1 MSASDSIPA
10 EKMDTASGSSL
21 VLPTSS
27 PASSAR
33 SYDLEGS
40 SDNSSQSI
48 SPTFKD
54 GVPVNY
60 SLPKCFSAGVME
72 SLEKKDMKPNVRSA
86 FVREL
91 IVHMTSYGVKPP
103 KNFCSTVA
111 RKIVLKYPFLRDAVG
126 SGYVSICNC
135 GLNVLVVSNSVQAS
149 WEKRLIG
156 RVYNV
161 SKGDKKRQSE
171 EEEASPPAKKRPKL
185 LDRYPPLSP
194 SDITDESTHER
205 HMKAIKDELA
215 RDKPRTCVLQELMEL
230 TFCHRREFVLSYAT
244 SVDEILM
251 TYPALRQPDVVSTL
265 KCDHT
270 YTCKLIVHAMGVGL

>member
-1 MSASDSIPA
+1 MA
-10 EKMDTASGSSL
+10 
-21 VLPTSS
+21 
-27 PASSAR
+27 
-33 SYDLEGS
+33 
-40 SDNSSQSI
+40 
-48 SPTFKD
+48 
-54 GVPVNY
+54 
-60 SLPKCFSAGVME
+60 
-72 SLEKKDMKPNVRSA
+72 SLEKKDMKPKVRSA

-91 IVHMTSYGVKPP
+91 IVHMTSYGGKPS

-126 SGYVSICNC
+126 SGYVSTCNC
-135 GLNVLVVSNSVQAS
+135 GLNVLIISNSVQAS

-161 SKGDKKRQSE
+161 SKGEKKRQSE
-171 EEEASPPAKKRPKL
+171 GEEASPLAKKRPKL

-230 TFCHRREFVLSYAT
+230 TFCHHREFVLSYAT

-251 TYPALRQPDVVSTL
+251 TYPALRQSDVVSTL
-265 KCDHT
+265 KCDYT
-270 YTCKLIVHAMGVGL
+270 YTCKLIVHGSGIVSLNEYLKLRQIIITVLHVIVDYSGDGTDFKKREGYSAPMLQGGMADKVGSCDHQIC